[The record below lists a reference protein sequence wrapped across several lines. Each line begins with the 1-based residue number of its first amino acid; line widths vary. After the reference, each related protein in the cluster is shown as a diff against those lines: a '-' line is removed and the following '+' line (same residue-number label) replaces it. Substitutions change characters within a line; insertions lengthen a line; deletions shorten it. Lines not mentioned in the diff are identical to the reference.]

1 MCCDGSGGQEVS
13 LICIY
18 RSILDGGLVEIQ
30 VSLKRVLN
38 NFVYMSLL
46 WRAMVPMSPLKAE
59 KADESA

>member
-1 MCCDGSGGQEVS
+1 MS